1 MNKENGFIALT
12 TSIILSILVLLVA
25 ASLGS
30 ANLFNRFAV
39 VDFSNKQASFSVARS
54 CLNYSLLKLAEGSS
68 YAGNETLTVASYT
81 CAIGAI
87 TTSGANKV
95 ITAKSQINGATTNL
109 RLTVVTASLSTVSL
123 EELQ

>member
-1 MNKENGFIALT
+1 MIRRDGFIALT

-39 VDFSNKQASFSVARS
+39 VDFSNKQSSFSAARS
-54 CLNYSLLKLAEGSS
+54 CLNYALLKLAESSS
-68 YAGNETLTVASYT
+68 YAGNETIQVSSYACT
-81 CAIGAI
+81 LATI
-87 TTSGANKV
+87 TTSGANKI

-109 RLTVVTASLSTVSL
+109 KLTVVSATLSTVSL